1 MRRERLSELPDS
13 KKSAVNPKGEEVAS
27 KLLRSERVKN
37 ALSELN
43 HTIQKVT
50 SAGFSRSH
58 VDEIVGASIKFAIAM
73 EVSRNSVITNSNPD
87 DDDALPTAMR
97 ALRMGESYRQ
107 RTKAGGKKSATVRGD
122 ANRSRDERILRL
134 SSQGIAAE
142 DIASKFNL
150 TSSRVRQILKKMN

>member
-1 MRRERLSELPDS
+1 
-13 KKSAVNPKGEEVAS
+13 
-27 KLLRSERVKN
+27 
-37 ALSELN
+37 
-43 HTIQKVT
+43 
-50 SAGFSRSH
+50 
-58 VDEIVGASIKFAIAM
+58 
-73 EVSRNSVITNSNPD
+73 
-87 DDDALPTAMR
+87 
-97 ALRMGESYRQ
+97 MGESYRQ